1 MDFLRQL
8 DLVKE
13 EALQIPIAI
22 VGCGGIGSFAAL
34 ALAKM
39 GCRNLAL
46 YDDDLVE
53 DHNVPN
59 QIYRPE
65 DVGKAKVE
73 ALAEILVAFADLHPE
88 VHRERVDGHRL
99 QGIAIACVDSMEARK
114 IIWRKSIRYRASVKL
129 YIDARMGAEVSRLYT
144 VRPVDPDDV
153 RFYEKTL
160 YDDAEAAPLPCTAS
174 AIIYNGF
181 SIASLIGNQVKKF
194 VMGEGVK
201 QEILCDLMTLTLIA
215 T

>member
-13 EALQIPIAI
+13 EALQVPITI
-22 VGCGGIGSFAAL
+22 IGCGGIGSFAAL

-39 GCRNLAL
+39 GCRNLIL
-46 YDDDLVE
+46 YDDDYVE
-53 DHNVPN
+53 DHNIPN
-59 QIYRPE
+59 QIYRPQ

-73 ALAEILVAFADLHPE
+73 ALSEILWVFADLHPE
-88 VHRERVDGHRL
+88 VYRKRVDGQRL
-99 QGIAIACVDSMEARK
+99 QGIVIACVDSMEARK
-114 IIWRKSIRYRASVKL
+114 AIWQKSIRYRASVKL

-160 YDDAEAAPLPCTAS
+160 YDDAEAQPLPCTAS

-181 SIASLIGNQVKKF
+181 SIASLIGNQVKKY
-194 VMGEGVK
+194 VSGEGVK
-201 QEILCDLMTLTLIA
+201 REILSDLKTLTLIV